1 MHLPS
6 NSGGDFTPPPA
17 GTHLSIC
24 YRVIDLGTQQ
34 IDWQGQTK
42 RQHKIMLSWEIPD
55 EKMEDG
61 RPFTIS
67 QRYTFS
73 SSDKSTFRQHLEAW
87 RGAPFK
93 DSDFGPG
100 GFDVRNLLSKACLLT
115 IVHKHDNG
123 KTYANIASVSKP
135 MKGMTV
141 PPLTN
146 ETVYFSLSTFDPAV
160 FGKLSDGLKAVIQKS
175 PEYQEAIRTSNEP
188 PPHSGAPAD
197 LNDEIPF

>member
-34 IDWQGQTK
+34 VDWQGQTK

-100 GFDVRNLLSKACLLT
+100 GFDVRNLIGKACLLT

-123 KTYANIASVSKP
+123 KVYANIASVSKP

-146 ETVYFSLSTFDPAV
+146 ETVYFSLSTFDSAV
-160 FGKLSDGLKAVIQKS
+160 FGKLSDGLKTVIQKS
-175 PEYQEAIRTSNEP
+175 PEYQEAVRTSNEP
-188 PPHSGAPAD
+188 PPHNGAPAD
-197 LNDEIPF
+197 LDDEIPF